1 MNRRVSKNG
10 GGRGIMKKNGWIL
23 LLFIFLGLLAG
34 ALVAIWLK
42 DVPGLTFL
50 TRAIELNWSPAGD
63 LSVIKYSLDINVKI
77 SLLSVIGAIVAIWL
91 YRKM

>member
-1 MNRRVSKNG
+1 
-10 GGRGIMKKNGWIL
+10 MKKNGWIL

-42 DVPGLTFL
+42 EVPGLTFL
-50 TRAIELNWSPAGD
+50 TRAIKVNWSPAAD
-63 LSVIKYSLDINVKI
+63 LSVIQYSLNLNVNF